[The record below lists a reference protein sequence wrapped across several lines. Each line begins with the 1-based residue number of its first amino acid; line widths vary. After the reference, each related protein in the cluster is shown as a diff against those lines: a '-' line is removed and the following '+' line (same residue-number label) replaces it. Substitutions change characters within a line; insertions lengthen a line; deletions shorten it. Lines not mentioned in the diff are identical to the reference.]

1 MKKSILYFF
10 LFFLL
15 GTINTLSAQI
25 EDLQPNAE
33 LIWGQEL
40 KEPNK
45 TFLSKIITSNKE
57 GFYALREVFS
67 KTPGEGVSK
76 IYLEKYNKQMKLLKS
91 EAIDLKIRGKELE
104 LEEVSVVGGDLFVL
118 SSFNNEAKR
127 KNYLFAQKVNY
138 KTLKLS
144 KDFKKIGEIDT
155 KNKYKEGSFDIHISK
170 DSSKVLVYKQRP
182 YQKKEQEVFTLAVFD
197 NQFNEL
203 WTKKVRLPYPDK
215 QFSVEEYQVDNQG
228 NVYLLGMLFENG
240 TKTKKNGKPNFR
252 YEILAYRNQGEDVEE
267 YPIELDDLFI
277 SDLAFRIANDGTL
290 VCSGFYSEQGTSS
303 VAGTYFLRINPKTH
317 ETFNKNTKKFDFDFL
332 TQNVSDRKKAK
343 YMKAEKEGNTKKKAE
358 LYKYDLDEL
367 ILRNDGGAVLIAEQ
381 YYVDEIRD
389 VFDDRFIN
397 PGFANNGLGFGGGRT
412 IDYYYNYNE
421 IIVVNIRPNG
431 DIQWT
436 ARIPKYQ
443 NTVNDGGYFSSYAM
457 SIVRDKIYFVFNDN
471 PKNFDPTD
479 DRLHDFNGQKS
490 VIALAQVNTKGEI
503 DVQPLFSNKDANV
516 LTRPKVSRQVGKR
529 EMIIYGE
536 NNRKFRFATLQFLD

>member
-1 MKKSILYFF
+1 MKKSISYLL

-15 GTINTLSAQI
+15 GIINPVVAQMDT
-25 EDLQPNAE
+25 EEPNAE
-33 LIWGQEL
+33 LIWGKEL
-40 KEPNK
+40 KGPNK
-45 TFLSKIITSNKE
+45 TFLSKIITSNKN
-57 GFYALREVFS
+57 GFYALREVYS
-67 KTPGEGVSK
+67 KQPGEGVSK

-91 EAIDLKIRGKELE
+91 EKIDLKLKGKKLE
-104 LEEVSVVGGDLFVL
+104 LEEVTVIGGDLYVL

-138 KTLKLS
+138 KTLKIS
-144 KDFKKIGEIDT
+144 NNFKKIGEINT
-155 KNKYKEGSFDIHISK
+155 KNKYKEGSFDLHISK
-170 DSSKVLVYKQRP
+170 DSSKILVYNERP
-182 YQKKEQEVFTLAVFD
+182 YKKKEQEIFTLGVFD

-203 WTKKVRLPYPDK
+203 WTKKIRLPYPDK
-215 QFSVEEYQVDNQG
+215 QFSIEEYQVDNQG

-240 TKTKKNGKPNFR
+240 TKTKKKGKPNFR

-267 YPIELDDLFI
+267 YPIELDELFI

-290 VCSGFYSEQGTSS
+290 ICSGFYSEQGTSS
-303 VAGTYFLRINPKTH
+303 VAGTYFLRIDPKTH
-317 ETFNKNTKKFDFDFL
+317 QVFNKNTKKFDFEFL

-343 YMKAEKEGNTKKKAE
+343 YMKAEKEGNVRKKAE
-358 LYKYDLDEL
+358 LYRYSLDEL
-367 ILRNDGGAVLIAEQ
+367 ILRNDGGAVLVAEQ
-381 YYVDEIRD
+381 YYVDERQD
-389 VFDDRFIN
+389 FYDDRFYN
-397 PGFANNGLGFGGGRT
+397 GRFSNRGLGYGGGRT

-431 DIQWT
+431 EIQWT

-457 SIVRDKIYFVFNDN
+457 SIVRDKLYFVFNDN

-479 DRLHDFNGQKS
+479 DRLHDFNGQRS
-490 VIALAQVNTKGEI
+490 IIALAQVNTKGEI
-503 DVQPLFSNKDANV
+503 KVDPIFSNKEANV

-536 NNRKFRFATLQFLD
+536 NNRKFRFATLQFID